1 MSKANE
7 IAAME
12 RRINAAKKAGKM
24 KQAEDMMG
32 VLLKL
37 KRASNKSKL
46 QSKNIG

>member
-12 RRINAAKKAGKM
+12 RRINAAKQAGKM

-37 KRASNKSKL
+37 KRASRSNKSKL
-46 QSKNIG
+46 KIT